1 MSEWLKITYDPEP
14 FSADELH
21 TIWIKGSLVNM
32 IDVEGDCKL
41 TVRLGSGEDW
51 SEVVYKNVHEAR
63 LVNTDDDKGPCC
75 KDEKKPDSLKER
87 CGVPFW
93 KVVPETGE
101 GYPYNWRDVI
111 YPDGQPFFF
120 SGSNHD
126 IKTNKVSHSSE

>member
-21 TIWIKGSLVNM
+21 TIWIKGSLVNI

-63 LVNTDDDKGPCC
+63 LVNTDDDKEPCC
-75 KDEKKPDSLKER
+75 KEAPKQSTD
-87 CGVPFW
+87 
-93 KVVPETGE
+93 GE